1 MPDWPTEIPDPTRD
15 QVLAGQE
22 SGASIVGNPED
33 CAEALRR
40 WDAVGVDQL
49 IMGPSGST
57 YSDALLQETVELF
70 GKQVIPEFDKDPEHS
85 TSRYRAEAAK
95 RLSLV

>member
-1 MPDWPTEIPDPTRD
+1 
-15 QVLAGQE
+15 
-22 SGASIVGNPED
+22 
-33 CAEALRR
+33 
-40 WDAVGVDQL
+40 
-49 IMGPSGST
+49 MGPSGST

-70 GKQVIPEFDKDPEHS
+70 GNQVIPEFDKEPEHS